1 MPFSAWWT
9 SKMREKFWRTCDS
22 WRRRRWNWSRRR
34 GKPPFSSTDTG
45 LTELVR
51 PYSHSYSSGIP
62 YSLFSYLYFHRSAVQ
77 YQVINDV
84 SRLSNDE
91 MERIVAVFV
100 HVSCNFKFKKS
111 FSPNVFYYF
120 LWFQGPV
127 WQFKGWNYFGLNDQ
141 RKMVNKWDS
150 KPVNIFSDVQA
161 FHIYYDD
168 IKVSFSFRK
177 RWLWVHCCQERAST
191 LFSNFWSGYFLPNAT
206 SLLFLPTISFRFWWQ
221 CTRRQK
227 FLLQSKLIKHWI
239 VLEVFIFSIIP
250 VAKYSF
256 GEGFTTLNSRSR
268 INFQIEPNVLKWNV
282 EKIPVS
288 RMKRYKDKAN
298 LARVRS
304 NLNGWQ
310 NTHWWP

>member
-1 MPFSAWWT
+1 MCRFQPDEHPKCARNSGGHAIRGDGGGEIGQGAEGNHHFHQPTQGS
-9 SKMREKFWRTCDS
+9 R
-22 WRRRRWNWSRRR
+22 NWFVHILI
-34 GKPPFSSTDTG
+34 PIHPEF
-45 LTELVR
+45 
-51 PYSHSYSSGIP
+51 P

-100 HVSCNFKFKKS
+100 HVSWNFKFTTKKI
-111 FSPNVFYYF
+111 VFTQRLFKKF

-177 RWLWVHCCQERAST
+177 PWLCVHYLQIFEVATFYQTLLLSFFPT
-191 LFSNFWSGYFLPNAT
+191 LF
-206 SLLFLPTISFRFWWQ
+206 RF
-221 CTRRQK
+221 
-227 FLLQSKLIKHWI
+227 
-239 VLEVFIFSIIP
+239 
-250 VAKYSF
+250 
-256 GEGFTTLNSRSR
+256 
-268 INFQIEPNVLKWNV
+268 
-282 EKIPVS
+282 
-288 RMKRYKDKAN
+288 
-298 LARVRS
+298 
-304 NLNGWQ
+304 
-310 NTHWWP
+310 